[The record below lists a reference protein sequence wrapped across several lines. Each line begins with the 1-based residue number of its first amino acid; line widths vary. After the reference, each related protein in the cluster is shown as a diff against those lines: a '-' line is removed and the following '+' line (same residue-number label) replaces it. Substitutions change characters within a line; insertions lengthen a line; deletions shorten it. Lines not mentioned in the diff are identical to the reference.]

1 MKPVCNA
8 FSRKFRAYLSC
19 LFCTGHNRAGEKIT
33 DESPKGDGSPAGLLF
48 WFDKNQAQ
56 IADPGI
62 GNSLNTTTM
71 IGLPVPGKVMS
82 AAVDLG
88 DAAHQARGKQSA
100 QARKQA
106 V

>member
-1 MKPVCNA
+1 LQRI
-8 FSRKFRAYLSC
+8 F
-19 LFCTGHNRAGEKIT
+19 EKI
-33 DESPKGDGSPAGLLF
+33 PGLPILPILYRPQPGRLKKRRWSPAGLLF